1 MMLLIKNGT
10 IVNPAEKQHEV
21 GDILVENGKIQK
33 IAKEIPVPE
42 SDVEVFDAKGLVVAP
57 GLIDM
62 HVHLREPGQEAK
74 EDIHTG
80 TEAAAAGG
88 ITRVATMANTKPV
101 IDNSAVLRDVQKR
114 AEDVGVV
121 KVSVIGSISKNLE
134 GKQLSEMGDMA
145 ADGAVAF
152 SDDGHYV
159 ENANFMR
166 RAMEYADMLHKMV
179 INHAE
184 DMTMCGGGFMNEGK
198 VSYAMGVTGRP
209 AAGENIA
216 VARDL
221 LLSELTGC
229 HIHIAHVSSKK
240 AVDLIREA
248 KKKGVNCST
257 EVTAQ
262 HLYFTDEWLKD
273 YDTAFKMA
281 PPIRS
286 EEDRQALIEGL
297 RDGTIDVIMTDHAP
311 HCNEEKNVPFN
322 CAPNG
327 IAGLETS
334 LASTLTV
341 LYHQQGFTLDRIV
354 ELMSVNPA
362 RLLGVEGG
370 VLREGAPADITVF
383 DPEKEWTVHGED
395 LYTKSL
401 FTPYENITLKGK
413 AVLTVVD
420 GEVVMKEGKVLK

>member
-1 MMLLIKNGT
+1 MKLVIKNGI
-10 IVNPAEKQHEV
+10 IVNPARKQHEK
-21 GDILVENGKIQK
+21 GDIVIENGKILS
-33 IAKEIPVPE
+33 IGGTADTEGA
-42 SDVEVFDAKGLVVAP
+42 EVYDANGLFVAP

-80 TEAAAAGG
+80 TQAAAAGG

-101 IDNSAVLRDVQKR
+101 IDNAAVFRDVLRRVD
-114 AEDVGVV
+114 ECGVV
-121 KVSVIGSISKNLE
+121 KVSVIGALSKNLE

-145 ADGAVAF
+145 AEGAAAF

-159 ENANFMR
+159 ESANFMR

-179 INHAE
+179 IDHAE
-184 DMTMCGGGFMNEGK
+184 DATMCSGGFMNEGK

-209 AAGENIA
+209 AAGEDIA

-221 LLSELTGC
+221 LLSEMTGC
-229 HIHIAHVSSKK
+229 HIHIAHVSSAK
-240 AVDLIREA
+240 AVELIREA
-248 KKKGVNCST
+248 KAKHVNCTT
-257 EVTAQ
+257 EVTSQ
-262 HLYFTDEWLKD
+262 HLYFTDEWLKN
-273 YDTAFKMA
+273 YESSFKMA
-281 PPIRS
+281 PPIRT
-286 EEDRQALIEGL
+286 EDDRKALIEGL
-297 RDGTIDVIMTDHAP
+297 KDGTIDAIITDHAP
-311 HCNEEKNVPFN
+311 HCNEEKDVPFN

-334 LASTLTV
+334 LASALTV
-341 LYHQQGFTLDRIV
+341 FGHNNGFTIDRLI

-370 VLREGAPADITVF
+370 VLEEGAAADIVVI
-383 DPEKEWTVHGED
+383 DPDKEWTVHGNE

-401 FTPYENITLKGK
+401 FTPYEGLTLKGR

-420 GEVVMKEGKVLK
+420 GEIVMKEGKVLK

>member
-1 MMLLIKNGT
+1 MKLVIKNGI
-10 IVNPAEKQHEV
+10 IVNPARKQHEK
-21 GDILVENGKIQK
+21 GDIVIENGKILS
-33 IAKEIPVPE
+33 IGGTADTEGA
-42 SDVEVFDAKGLVVAP
+42 EVYDANGLFVAP

-80 TEAAAAGG
+80 TQAAVAGG

-101 IDNSAVLRDVQKR
+101 IDNAAVFRDVLRRVD
-114 AEDVGVV
+114 ECGVV
-121 KVSVIGSISKNLE
+121 KVSVIGALSKNLE

-145 ADGAVAF
+145 AEGAAAF

-159 ENANFMR
+159 ESANFMR

-179 INHAE
+179 IDHAE
-184 DMTMCGGGFMNEGK
+184 DATMCSGGFMNEGK

-209 AAGENIA
+209 AAGEDIA

-221 LLSELTGC
+221 LLSEMTGC
-229 HIHIAHVSSKK
+229 HIHIAHVSSAK
-240 AVDLIREA
+240 AVELIREA
-248 KKKGVNCST
+248 KAKHVNCTT
-257 EVTAQ
+257 EVTSQ
-262 HLYFTDEWLKD
+262 HLYFTDEWLKN
-273 YDTAFKMA
+273 YESSFKMA
-281 PPIRS
+281 PPIRT
-286 EEDRQALIEGL
+286 EDDRKALIEGL
-297 RDGTIDVIMTDHAP
+297 KDGTIDAIITDHAP
-311 HCNEEKNVPFN
+311 HCNEEKDVPFN

-334 LASTLTV
+334 LASALTV
-341 LYHQQGFTLDRIV
+341 LCHNKGFTIDRLI

-370 VLREGAPADITVF
+370 VLEEGAAADIVVI
-383 DPEKEWTVHGED
+383 DPDKEWTVHGNE

-401 FTPYENITLKGK
+401 FTPYEGLTLKGR

-420 GEVVMKEGKVLK
+420 GEIVMKEGKVLK

>member
-1 MMLLIKNGT
+1 MKLVIKNGI
-10 IVNPAEKQHEV
+10 IVNPARKQHEK
-21 GDILVENGKIQK
+21 GDIVIENGKILS
-33 IAKEIPVPE
+33 IGGTADTEGA
-42 SDVEVFDAKGLVVAP
+42 EVYDANGLFVAP

-80 TEAAAAGG
+80 TQAAAAGG

-101 IDNSAVLRDVQKR
+101 IDNAAVFRDVLRRVD
-114 AEDVGVV
+114 ECGVV
-121 KVSVIGSISKNLE
+121 KVSVIGALSKNLE

-145 ADGAVAF
+145 AEGAAAF

-159 ENANFMR
+159 ESANFMR

-179 INHAE
+179 IDHAE
-184 DMTMCGGGFMNEGK
+184 DATMCSGGFMNEGK

-209 AAGENIA
+209 AAGEDIA

-221 LLSELTGC
+221 LLSEMTGC
-229 HIHIAHVSSKK
+229 HIHIAHVSSAK
-240 AVDLIREA
+240 AVELIREA
-248 KKKGVNCST
+248 KAKHVNCTT
-257 EVTAQ
+257 EVTSQ
-262 HLYFTDEWLKD
+262 HLYFTDEWLKN
-273 YDTAFKMA
+273 YESSFKMA
-281 PPIRS
+281 PPIRT
-286 EEDRQALIEGL
+286 EDDRKALIEGL
-297 RDGTIDVIMTDHAP
+297 KDGTIDAIITDHAP
-311 HCNEEKNVPFN
+311 HCNEEKDVPFN

-334 LASTLTV
+334 LASAMTV
-341 LYHQQGFTLDRIV
+341 LCHNKGFTIDRLI

-370 VLREGAPADITVF
+370 VLEEGAAADIVVI
-383 DPEKEWTVHGED
+383 DPDKEWTVHGNE

-401 FTPYENITLKGK
+401 FTPYEGLTLKGR

-420 GEVVMKEGKVLK
+420 GEIVMKEGKVLK

>member
-1 MMLLIKNGT
+1 MKLVIKNGI
-10 IVNPAEKQHEV
+10 IVNPARKQHEK
-21 GDILVENGKIQK
+21 GDIVIENGKILS
-33 IAKEIPVPE
+33 IGGTADTEGA
-42 SDVEVFDAKGLVVAP
+42 EVYDANGLFVAP

-80 TEAAAAGG
+80 TQAAAAGG

-101 IDNSAVLRDVQKR
+101 IDNAAVFRDVLRRVD
-114 AEDVGVV
+114 ECGVV
-121 KVSVIGSISKNLE
+121 KVSVIGALSKNLE

-145 ADGAVAF
+145 AEGAAAF

-159 ENANFMR
+159 ESANFMR

-179 INHAE
+179 IDHAE
-184 DMTMCGGGFMNEGK
+184 DATMCSGGFMNEGK

-209 AAGENIA
+209 AAGEDIA

-221 LLSELTGC
+221 LLSKMTGC
-229 HIHIAHVSSKK
+229 HIHIAHVSSAK
-240 AVDLIREA
+240 AVELIREA
-248 KKKGVNCST
+248 KAKHVNCTT
-257 EVTAQ
+257 EVTSQ
-262 HLYFTDEWLKD
+262 HLYFTDEWLKN
-273 YDTAFKMA
+273 YESSFKMA
-281 PPIRS
+281 PPIRT
-286 EEDRQALIEGL
+286 EDDRKALIEGL
-297 RDGTIDVIMTDHAP
+297 KDGTIDAIITDHAP
-311 HCNEEKNVPFN
+311 HCNEEKDVPFN

-334 LASTLTV
+334 LASALTV
-341 LYHQQGFTLDRIV
+341 LCHNKGFTIDRLI

-370 VLREGAPADITVF
+370 VLEEGAAADIVVI
-383 DPEKEWTVHGED
+383 DPDKEWTVHGNE

-401 FTPYENITLKGK
+401 FTPYEGLTLKGR

-420 GEVVMKEGKVLK
+420 GEIVMKEGKVLK

>member
-1 MMLLIKNGT
+1 MKLVIKNGI
-10 IVNPAEKQHEV
+10 IVNPARKQHEK
-21 GDILVENGKIQK
+21 GDIVIENGKILS
-33 IAKEIPVPE
+33 IGGTADTEGA
-42 SDVEVFDAKGLVVAP
+42 EVYDANGLFVAP

-80 TEAAAAGG
+80 TQAAAAGG
-88 ITRVATMANTKPV
+88 ITHVATMANTKPV
-101 IDNSAVLRDVQKR
+101 IDNAAVFRDVLRRVD
-114 AEDVGVV
+114 ECGVV
-121 KVSVIGSISKNLE
+121 KVSVIGALSKNLE

-145 ADGAVAF
+145 AEGAAAF

-159 ENANFMR
+159 ESANFMR

-179 INHAE
+179 IDHAE
-184 DMTMCGGGFMNEGK
+184 DATMCSGGFMNEGK

-209 AAGENIA
+209 AAGEDIA

-221 LLSELTGC
+221 LLSEMTGC
-229 HIHIAHVSSKK
+229 HIHIAHVSSAK
-240 AVDLIREA
+240 AVELIREA
-248 KKKGVNCST
+248 KAKHVNCTT
-257 EVTAQ
+257 EVTSQ
-262 HLYFTDEWLKD
+262 HLYFTDEWLKN
-273 YDTAFKMA
+273 YESSFKMA
-281 PPIRS
+281 PPIRT
-286 EEDRQALIEGL
+286 EDDRKALIEGL
-297 RDGTIDVIMTDHAP
+297 KDGTIDAIITDHAP
-311 HCNEEKNVPFN
+311 HCNEEKDVPFN

-334 LASTLTV
+334 LASALTV
-341 LYHQQGFTLDRIV
+341 LCHNKGFTIDRLI

-370 VLREGAPADITVF
+370 VLEEGAAADIVVI
-383 DPEKEWTVHGED
+383 DPDKEWTVHGNE

-401 FTPYENITLKGK
+401 FTPYEGLTLKGR

-420 GEVVMKEGKVLK
+420 GEIVMKEGKVLK

>member
-1 MMLLIKNGT
+1 MKLVIKNGI
-10 IVNPAEKQHEV
+10 IVNPARKQHEK
-21 GDILVENGKIQK
+21 GDIVIENGKILS
-33 IAKEIPVPE
+33 IGGTADTEGT
-42 SDVEVFDAKGLVVAP
+42 EVYDANGLFVAP

-80 TEAAAAGG
+80 TQAAGAGG

-101 IDNSAVLRDVQKR
+101 IDNAAVFRDVLRRVD
-114 AEDVGVV
+114 ECGVV
-121 KVSVIGSISKNLE
+121 KVSVIGALSKNLE

-145 ADGAVAF
+145 AEGAAAF

-159 ENANFMR
+159 ESANFMR

-179 INHAE
+179 IDHAE
-184 DMTMCGGGFMNEGK
+184 DATMCSGGFMNEGK

-209 AAGENIA
+209 AAGEDIA

-221 LLSELTGC
+221 LLSEMTGC
-229 HIHIAHVSSKK
+229 HIHIAHVSSAK
-240 AVDLIREA
+240 AVELIREA
-248 KKKGVNCST
+248 KAKHVNCTT
-257 EVTAQ
+257 EVTSQ
-262 HLYFTDEWLKD
+262 HLYFTDEWLKN
-273 YDTAFKMA
+273 YESSFKMA
-281 PPIRS
+281 PPIRT
-286 EEDRQALIEGL
+286 EDDRKALIEGL
-297 RDGTIDVIMTDHAP
+297 KDGTIDAIITDHAP
-311 HCNEEKNVPFN
+311 HCNEEKDVPFN

-334 LASTLTV
+334 LASALTV
-341 LYHQQGFTLDRIV
+341 LCHNKGFTIDRLI

-370 VLREGAPADITVF
+370 VLEEGAAADIVVI
-383 DPEKEWTVHGED
+383 DPDKEWTVHGNE

-401 FTPYENITLKGK
+401 FTPYEGLTLKGR

-420 GEVVMKEGKVLK
+420 GEIVMKEGKVLK

>member
-1 MMLLIKNGT
+1 MKLVIKNGI
-10 IVNPAEKQHEV
+10 IVNPARKQHEK
-21 GDILVENGKIQK
+21 GDIVIENGKILS
-33 IAKEIPVPE
+33 IGGTADTEGA
-42 SDVEVFDAKGLVVAP
+42 EVYDANGLFVAP

-80 TEAAAAGG
+80 TQAAAAGG

-101 IDNSAVLRDVQKR
+101 IDNASVFRDVLRRVD
-114 AEDVGVV
+114 ECGVV
-121 KVSVIGSISKNLE
+121 KVSVIGALSKNLE

-145 ADGAVAF
+145 AEGAAAF

-159 ENANFMR
+159 ESANFMR

-179 INHAE
+179 IDHAE
-184 DMTMCGGGFMNEGK
+184 DATMCSGGFMNEGK

-209 AAGENIA
+209 AAGEDIA

-221 LLSELTGC
+221 LLSEMTGC
-229 HIHIAHVSSKK
+229 HIHIAHVSSAK
-240 AVDLIREA
+240 AVELIREA
-248 KKKGVNCST
+248 KAKHVNCTT
-257 EVTAQ
+257 EVTSQ
-262 HLYFTDEWLKD
+262 HLYFTDEWLKN
-273 YDTAFKMA
+273 YESSFKMA
-281 PPIRS
+281 PPIRT
-286 EEDRQALIEGL
+286 EDDRKALIEGL
-297 RDGTIDVIMTDHAP
+297 KDGTIDAIITDHAP
-311 HCNEEKNVPFN
+311 HCNEEKDVPFN

-334 LASTLTV
+334 LASALTV
-341 LYHQQGFTLDRIV
+341 LCHNKGFTIDRLI

-370 VLREGAPADITVF
+370 VLEEGAAADIVVI
-383 DPEKEWTVHGED
+383 DPDKEWTVHGNE

-401 FTPYENITLKGK
+401 FTPYEGLTLKGR

-420 GEVVMKEGKVLK
+420 GEIVMKEGKVLK

>member
-1 MMLLIKNGT
+1 MKLVIKNGI
-10 IVNPAEKQHEV
+10 IVNPARKQHEK
-21 GDILVENGKIQK
+21 GDIVIENGKILS
-33 IAKEIPVPE
+33 IGGTADTEGA
-42 SDVEVFDAKGLVVAP
+42 EVYDANGLFVAP

-80 TEAAAAGG
+80 TQAAAAGG

-101 IDNSAVLRDVQKR
+101 IDNAAVFRDVLRRVD
-114 AEDVGVV
+114 ECGVV
-121 KVSVIGSISKNLE
+121 KVSVIGALSKNLE

-145 ADGAVAF
+145 AEGAAAF

-159 ENANFMR
+159 ESANFMR

-179 INHAE
+179 IDHAE
-184 DMTMCGGGFMNEGK
+184 DATMCSGGFMNEGK

-209 AAGENIA
+209 AAGEDIA

-221 LLSELTGC
+221 LLSEMTGC
-229 HIHIAHVSSKK
+229 HIHIAHVSSAK
-240 AVDLIREA
+240 AVELIREA
-248 KKKGVNCST
+248 KAKHVNCTT
-257 EVTAQ
+257 EITSQ
-262 HLYFTDEWLKD
+262 HLYFTDEWLKN
-273 YDTAFKMA
+273 YESSFKMA
-281 PPIRS
+281 PPIRT
-286 EEDRQALIEGL
+286 EDDRKALIEGL
-297 RDGTIDVIMTDHAP
+297 KDGTIDAIITDHAP
-311 HCNEEKNVPFN
+311 HCNEEKDVPFN

-334 LASTLTV
+334 LASALTV
-341 LYHQQGFTLDRIV
+341 LCHNKGFTIDRLI

-370 VLREGAPADITVF
+370 VLEEGAAADIVVI
-383 DPEKEWTVHGED
+383 DPDKEWTVHGNE

-401 FTPYENITLKGK
+401 FTPYEGLTLKGR

-420 GEVVMKEGKVLK
+420 GEIVMKEGKVLK

>member
-1 MMLLIKNGT
+1 MKLVIKNGI
-10 IVNPAEKQHEV
+10 IVNPARKQHEK
-21 GDILVENGKIQK
+21 GDIVIENGKILS
-33 IAKEIPVPE
+33 IGGTADTEGA
-42 SDVEVFDAKGLVVAP
+42 EVYDANGLFVAP

-80 TEAAAAGG
+80 TQAAAAGG

-101 IDNSAVLRDVQKR
+101 IDNAAVFRDVLRRVD
-114 AEDVGVV
+114 ECGVV
-121 KVSVIGSISKNLE
+121 KVSVIGALSKNLE

-145 ADGAVAF
+145 AEGAAAF

-159 ENANFMR
+159 ESANFMR

-179 INHAE
+179 IDHAE
-184 DMTMCGGGFMNEGK
+184 DATMCSGGFMNEGK

-209 AAGENIA
+209 AAGEDIA

-221 LLSELTGC
+221 LLSEMTGC
-229 HIHIAHVSSKK
+229 HIHIAHVSSAK
-240 AVDLIREA
+240 AVELIREA
-248 KKKGVNCST
+248 KAKHVNCTT
-257 EVTAQ
+257 EVTSQ
-262 HLYFTDEWLKD
+262 HLYFTDEWLKN
-273 YDTAFKMA
+273 YESSFKMA
-281 PPIRS
+281 PPIRT
-286 EEDRQALIEGL
+286 EDDRKALIEGL
-297 RDGTIDVIMTDHAP
+297 KDGTIDAIITDHAP
-311 HCNEEKNVPFN
+311 HCNEEKDVPFN

-334 LASTLTV
+334 LASALTV
-341 LYHQQGFTLDRIV
+341 LCHNKGFTIDRLI

-370 VLREGAPADITVF
+370 VLEEGAAADIVVI
-383 DPEKEWTVHGED
+383 DPDKEWTVHGNE

-401 FTPYENITLKGK
+401 FTPYEGLTLKGR

-420 GEVVMKEGKVLK
+420 GEIIMKEGKVLK

>member
-1 MMLLIKNGT
+1 MLLIKNGT
-10 IVNPAEKQHEV
+10 IVNPAKGQHEV
-21 GDILVENGKIQK
+21 ADILVDQGKVVK
-33 IAKEIPVPE
+33 IGHDLDTKGQ
-42 SDVEVFDAKGLVVAP
+42 DVETVDAKGLFVTP

-74 EDIHTG
+74 EDIYTG
-80 TEAAAAGG
+80 TKAAAAGG

-101 IDNSAVLRDVQKR
+101 IDNVAVLRDVQHR
-114 AEDVGVV
+114 VEETGVV
-121 KVSVIGSISKNLE
+121 KVSVIGSLSKNLE

-145 ADGAVAF
+145 AEGAVAF

-159 ENANFMR
+159 ESANFMR
-166 RAMEYADMLHKMV
+166 RAMEYADQLGKMV
-179 INHAE
+179 IDHAE
-184 DMTMCGGGFMNEGK
+184 DMTMCGHGFMNEGK

-229 HIHIAHVSSKK
+229 HIHIAHVSSGK
-240 AVDLIREA
+240 AVDLIRQA
-248 KKKGVNCST
+248 KEKGVNCST

-262 HLYFTDEWLKD
+262 HLYFTDEWLKN
-273 YDTAFKMA
+273 YESAFKMA
-281 PPIRS
+281 PPIRT
-286 EEDRQALIEGL
+286 EDDREALIAGL
-297 RDGTIDVIMTDHAP
+297 KDGTIDAIMTDHAP
-311 HCNEEKNVPFN
+311 HCNEEKDVPFN

-341 LYHQQGFTLDRIV
+341 LYHQNGFTIDRIV

-362 RLLGVEGG
+362 KLLGIEGG
-370 VLREGAPADITVF
+370 VLEEGKPADITLI
-383 DPEKEWTVHGED
+383 DPDTEWTVHGQD

-401 FTPYENITLKGK
+401 FTPYEGLTLKGK
-413 AVLTVVD
+413 AVMTIVD
-420 GEVVMKEGKVLK
+420 GEIVMKEGKVLA

>member
-1 MMLLIKNGT
+1 MKLVIKNGI
-10 IVNPAEKQHEV
+10 IVNPARKQHEK
-21 GDILVENGKIQK
+21 GDIVIENGKILS
-33 IAKEIPVPE
+33 IGGTADTEGA
-42 SDVEVFDAKGLVVAP
+42 EVYVYDANGLFVAP

-80 TEAAAAGG
+80 TQAAAAGG

-101 IDNSAVLRDVQKR
+101 IDNAAVFRDVLRRVD
-114 AEDVGVV
+114 ECGVV
-121 KVSVIGSISKNLE
+121 KVSVIGALSKNLE

-145 ADGAVAF
+145 AEGAAAF

-159 ENANFMR
+159 ESANFMR

-179 INHAE
+179 IDHAE
-184 DMTMCGGGFMNEGK
+184 DATMCSGGFMNEGK

-209 AAGENIA
+209 AAGEDIA

-221 LLSELTGC
+221 LLSEMTGC
-229 HIHIAHVSSKK
+229 HIHIAHVSSAK
-240 AVDLIREA
+240 AVELIREA
-248 KKKGVNCST
+248 KAKHVNCTT
-257 EVTAQ
+257 EVTSQ
-262 HLYFTDEWLKD
+262 HLYFTDEWLKN
-273 YDTAFKMA
+273 YESSFKMA
-281 PPIRS
+281 PPIRT
-286 EEDRQALIEGL
+286 EDDRKALIEGL
-297 RDGTIDVIMTDHAP
+297 KDGTIDAIITDHAP
-311 HCNEEKNVPFN
+311 HCNEEKDVPFN

-334 LASTLTV
+334 LASALTV
-341 LYHQQGFTLDRIV
+341 LCHNKGFTIDRLI

-370 VLREGAPADITVF
+370 VLEEGAAADIVVI
-383 DPEKEWTVHGED
+383 DPDKEWTVHGNE

-401 FTPYENITLKGK
+401 FTPYEGLTLKGR

-420 GEVVMKEGKVLK
+420 GEIVMKEGKVLK

>member
-1 MMLLIKNGT
+1 MKLVIKNGI
-10 IVNPAEKQHEV
+10 IVNPARKQHEK
-21 GDILVENGKIQK
+21 GDIVIENGKILS
-33 IAKEIPVPE
+33 IGGTADTEGA
-42 SDVEVFDAKGLVVAP
+42 EVYDANGLFVAP

-80 TEAAAAGG
+80 TQAAAAGG

-101 IDNSAVLRDVQKR
+101 IDNAAVFRDVLRRVD
-114 AEDVGVV
+114 ECGVV
-121 KVSVIGSISKNLE
+121 KVSVIGALSKNLE

-145 ADGAVAF
+145 AEGAAAF

-159 ENANFMR
+159 ESANFMR

-179 INHAE
+179 IDHAE
-184 DMTMCGGGFMNEGK
+184 DATMCSGGFMNEGK

-209 AAGENIA
+209 AAGEDIA

-221 LLSELTGC
+221 LLSEMTGC
-229 HIHIAHVSSKK
+229 HIHIAHVSSAK
-240 AVDLIREA
+240 AVELIREA
-248 KKKGVNCST
+248 KAKHVNCTT
-257 EVTAQ
+257 EVTSQ
-262 HLYFTDEWLKD
+262 HLYFTDEWLKN
-273 YDTAFKMA
+273 YESSFKMA
-281 PPIRS
+281 PPIRT
-286 EEDRQALIEGL
+286 EDDRKALIEGL
-297 RDGTIDVIMTDHAP
+297 KDGTIDAIITDHAP
-311 HCNEEKNVPFN
+311 HCNEEKDVPFN

-334 LASTLTV
+334 LASALTV
-341 LYHQQGFTLDRIV
+341 LCHNKGFTIDKLI

-370 VLREGAPADITVF
+370 VLEEGAAADIVVI
-383 DPEKEWTVHGED
+383 DPDKEWTVHGNE

-401 FTPYENITLKGK
+401 FTPYEGLTLKGR

-420 GEVVMKEGKVLK
+420 GEIVMKEGKVLK

>member
-1 MMLLIKNGT
+1 MKLVIKNGI
-10 IVNPAEKQHEV
+10 IVNPARKQHEK
-21 GDILVENGKIQK
+21 GDIVIENGKILS
-33 IAKEIPVPE
+33 IGGTADTEGA
-42 SDVEVFDAKGLVVAP
+42 EVYDSNGLFVAP

-80 TEAAAAGG
+80 TQAAAAGG

-101 IDNSAVLRDVQKR
+101 IDNAAVFRDVLRRVD
-114 AEDVGVV
+114 ECGVV
-121 KVSVIGSISKNLE
+121 KVSVIGALSKNLE

-145 ADGAVAF
+145 AEGAAAF

-159 ENANFMR
+159 ESANFMR

-179 INHAE
+179 IDHAE
-184 DMTMCGGGFMNEGK
+184 DATMCSGGFMNEGK

-209 AAGENIA
+209 AAGEDIA

-221 LLSELTGC
+221 LLSEMTGC
-229 HIHIAHVSSKK
+229 HIHIAHVSSAK
-240 AVDLIREA
+240 AVELIREA
-248 KKKGVNCST
+248 KAKHVNCTT
-257 EVTAQ
+257 EVTSQ
-262 HLYFTDEWLKD
+262 HLYFTDEWLKN
-273 YDTAFKMA
+273 YESSFKMA
-281 PPIRS
+281 PPIRT
-286 EEDRQALIEGL
+286 EDDRKALIEGL
-297 RDGTIDVIMTDHAP
+297 KDGTIDAIITDHAP
-311 HCNEEKNVPFN
+311 HCNEEKDVPFN

-334 LASTLTV
+334 LASALTV
-341 LYHQQGFTLDRIV
+341 LCHNKGFTIDRLI

-370 VLREGAPADITVF
+370 VLEEGAAADIVVI
-383 DPEKEWTVHGED
+383 DPDKEWTVHGNE

-401 FTPYENITLKGK
+401 FTPYEGLTLKGR

-420 GEVVMKEGKVLK
+420 GEIVMKEGKVLK

>member
-1 MMLLIKNGT
+1 MKLVIKNGI
-10 IVNPAEKQHEV
+10 IVNPARKQHEK
-21 GDILVENGKIQK
+21 GDIVIENGKILS
-33 IAKEIPVPE
+33 IGGTADTEGA
-42 SDVEVFDAKGLVVAP
+42 EVYDANGLFVAP

-80 TEAAAAGG
+80 TQAAGAGG

-101 IDNSAVLRDVQKR
+101 IDNAAVFRDVLRRVD
-114 AEDVGVV
+114 ECGVV
-121 KVSVIGSISKNLE
+121 KVSVIGALSKNLE

-145 ADGAVAF
+145 AEGAAAF

-159 ENANFMR
+159 ESANFMR

-179 INHAE
+179 IDHAE
-184 DMTMCGGGFMNEGK
+184 DATMCSGGFMNEGK

-209 AAGENIA
+209 AAGEDIA

-221 LLSELTGC
+221 LLSEMTGC
-229 HIHIAHVSSKK
+229 HIHIAHVSSAK
-240 AVDLIREA
+240 AVELIREA
-248 KKKGVNCST
+248 KAKHVNCTT
-257 EVTAQ
+257 EVTSQ
-262 HLYFTDEWLKD
+262 HLYFTDEWLKN
-273 YDTAFKMA
+273 YESSFKMA
-281 PPIRS
+281 PPIRT
-286 EEDRQALIEGL
+286 EDDRKALIEGL
-297 RDGTIDVIMTDHAP
+297 KDGTIDAIITDHAP
-311 HCNEEKNVPFN
+311 HCNEEKDVPFN

-334 LASTLTV
+334 LASALTV
-341 LYHQQGFTLDRIV
+341 LCHNKGFTIDRII

-370 VLREGAPADITVF
+370 VLEEGAAADIVVI
-383 DPEKEWTVHGED
+383 DPDKEWTVHGNE

-401 FTPYENITLKGK
+401 FTPYEGLTLKGR

-420 GEVVMKEGKVLK
+420 GEIVMKEGKVLK

>member
-1 MMLLIKNGT
+1 LKLVIKNGI
-10 IVNPAEKQHEV
+10 IVNPARKQHEK
-21 GDILVENGKIQK
+21 GDIVIENGKILS
-33 IAKEIPVPE
+33 IGGTADTEGA
-42 SDVEVFDAKGLVVAP
+42 EVYDANGLFVAP

-80 TEAAAAGG
+80 TQAAAAGG

-101 IDNSAVLRDVQKR
+101 IDNAAVFRDVLRRVD
-114 AEDVGVV
+114 ECGVV
-121 KVSVIGSISKNLE
+121 KVSVIGALSKNLE

-145 ADGAVAF
+145 AEGAAAF

-159 ENANFMR
+159 ESANFMR

-179 INHAE
+179 IDHAE
-184 DMTMCGGGFMNEGK
+184 DATMCSGGFMNEGK

-209 AAGENIA
+209 AAGEDIA

-221 LLSELTGC
+221 LLSEMTGC
-229 HIHIAHVSSKK
+229 HIHIAHVSSAK
-240 AVDLIREA
+240 AVELIREA
-248 KKKGVNCST
+248 KAKHVNCTT
-257 EVTAQ
+257 EVTSQ
-262 HLYFTDEWLKD
+262 HLYFTDEWLKN
-273 YDTAFKMA
+273 YESSFKMA
-281 PPIRS
+281 PPIRT
-286 EEDRQALIEGL
+286 EDDRKALIEGVK
-297 RDGTIDVIMTDHAP
+297 DGTIDAIITDHAP
-311 HCNEEKNVPFN
+311 HCNEEKDVPFN

-334 LASTLTV
+334 LASALTV
-341 LYHQQGFTLDRIV
+341 LCHNKGFTIDRLI

-370 VLREGAPADITVF
+370 VLEEGAAADIVVI
-383 DPEKEWTVHGED
+383 DPDKEWTVHGNE

-401 FTPYENITLKGK
+401 FTPYEGLTLKGR

-420 GEVVMKEGKVLK
+420 GEIVMKEGKVLK

>member
-1 MMLLIKNGT
+1 MKLVIKNGI
-10 IVNPAEKQHEV
+10 IVNPARKQHEK
-21 GDILVENGKIQK
+21 GDIVIENGKILS
-33 IAKEIPVPE
+33 IGGTADTEGA
-42 SDVEVFDAKGLVVAP
+42 EVYDANGLFVAP

-74 EDIHTG
+74 DDIHTG
-80 TEAAAAGG
+80 TQAAAAGG

-101 IDNSAVLRDVQKR
+101 IDNAAVFRDVLRRVD
-114 AEDVGVV
+114 ECGVV
-121 KVSVIGSISKNLE
+121 KVSVIGALSKNLE

-145 ADGAVAF
+145 AEGAAAF

-159 ENANFMR
+159 ESANFMR

-179 INHAE
+179 IDHAE
-184 DMTMCGGGFMNEGK
+184 DATMCSGGFMNEGK

-209 AAGENIA
+209 AAGEDIA

-221 LLSELTGC
+221 LLSEMTGC
-229 HIHIAHVSSKK
+229 HIHIAHVSSAK
-240 AVDLIREA
+240 AVELIREA
-248 KKKGVNCST
+248 KAKHVNCTT
-257 EVTAQ
+257 EVTSQ
-262 HLYFTDEWLKD
+262 HLYFTDEWLKN
-273 YDTAFKMA
+273 YESSFKMA
-281 PPIRS
+281 PPIRT
-286 EEDRQALIEGL
+286 EDDRKALIEGL
-297 RDGTIDVIMTDHAP
+297 KDGTIDAIITDHAP
-311 HCNEEKNVPFN
+311 HCNEEKDVPFN

-334 LASTLTV
+334 LASALTV
-341 LYHQQGFTLDRIV
+341 LCHNKGFTIDRLI

-370 VLREGAPADITVF
+370 VLEEGAAADIVVI
-383 DPEKEWTVHGED
+383 DPDKEWTVHGNE

-401 FTPYENITLKGK
+401 FTPYEGLTLKGR

-420 GEVVMKEGKVLK
+420 GEIVMKEGKVLK

>member
-1 MMLLIKNGT
+1 MKLVIKNGI
-10 IVNPAEKQHEV
+10 IVNPARKQHEK
-21 GDILVENGKIQK
+21 GDIVIENGKILS
-33 IAKEIPVPE
+33 IGGTADTEGA
-42 SDVEVFDAKGLVVAP
+42 EVYDANGLFVAP

-80 TEAAAAGG
+80 TQAAAAGG

-101 IDNSAVLRDVQKR
+101 IDNAAVFRDVLRRVD
-114 AEDVGVV
+114 ECGVV
-121 KVSVIGSISKNLE
+121 KVSVIGALSKNLE

-145 ADGAVAF
+145 AEGAAAF

-159 ENANFMR
+159 ESANFMR
-166 RAMEYADMLHKMV
+166 RAMEYADMLHKIV
-179 INHAE
+179 IDHAE
-184 DMTMCGGGFMNEGK
+184 DATMCSGGFMNEGK

-209 AAGENIA
+209 AAGEDIA

-221 LLSELTGC
+221 LLSEMTGC
-229 HIHIAHVSSKK
+229 HIHIAHVSSAK
-240 AVDLIREA
+240 AVELIREA
-248 KKKGVNCST
+248 KAKHVNCTT
-257 EVTAQ
+257 EVTSQ
-262 HLYFTDEWLKD
+262 HLYFTDEWLKN
-273 YDTAFKMA
+273 YESSFKMA
-281 PPIRS
+281 PPIRT
-286 EEDRQALIEGL
+286 EDDRKALIEGL
-297 RDGTIDVIMTDHAP
+297 KDGTIDAIITDHAP
-311 HCNEEKNVPFN
+311 HCNEEKDVPFN

-334 LASTLTV
+334 LASALTV
-341 LYHQQGFTLDRIV
+341 LCHNKGFTIDRLI

-370 VLREGAPADITVF
+370 VLEEGAAADIVVI
-383 DPEKEWTVHGED
+383 DPDKEWTVHGNE

-401 FTPYENITLKGK
+401 FTPYEGLTLKGR

-420 GEVVMKEGKVLK
+420 GEIVMKEGKVLK

>member
-1 MMLLIKNGT
+1 MKLVIKNGI
-10 IVNPAEKQHEV
+10 IVNPARKQHEK
-21 GDILVENGKIQK
+21 GDIVIENGKILS
-33 IAKEIPVPE
+33 IGGTADTEGA
-42 SDVEVFDAKGLVVAP
+42 EVYDANGLFVAP

-80 TEAAAAGG
+80 TQAAAAGG

-101 IDNSAVLRDVQKR
+101 IDNAAVFRDVLRRVD
-114 AEDVGVV
+114 ECGVV
-121 KVSVIGSISKNLE
+121 KVSVIGALSKNLE

-145 ADGAVAF
+145 AEGAAAF

-159 ENANFMR
+159 ESANFMR

-179 INHAE
+179 IDHAE
-184 DMTMCGGGFMNEGK
+184 DATMCSGGFMNEGK
-198 VSYAMGVTGRP
+198 GSYAMGVTGRP
-209 AAGENIA
+209 AAGEDIA

-221 LLSELTGC
+221 LLSEMTGC
-229 HIHIAHVSSKK
+229 HIHIAHVSSAK
-240 AVDLIREA
+240 AVELIREA
-248 KKKGVNCST
+248 KAKHVNCTT
-257 EVTAQ
+257 EVTSQ
-262 HLYFTDEWLKD
+262 HLYFTDEWLKN
-273 YDTAFKMA
+273 YESSFKMA
-281 PPIRS
+281 PPIRT
-286 EEDRQALIEGL
+286 EDDRKALIEGL
-297 RDGTIDVIMTDHAP
+297 KDGTIDAIITDHAP
-311 HCNEEKNVPFN
+311 HCNEEKDVPFN

-334 LASTLTV
+334 LASALTV
-341 LYHQQGFTLDRIV
+341 LCHNKGFTIDRLI

-370 VLREGAPADITVF
+370 VLEEGAAADIVVI
-383 DPEKEWTVHGED
+383 DPDKEWTVHGNE

-401 FTPYENITLKGK
+401 FTPYEGLTLKGR

-420 GEVVMKEGKVLK
+420 GEIVMKEGKVLK

>member
-1 MMLLIKNGT
+1 MKLVIKNGI
-10 IVNPAEKQHEV
+10 IVNPARKQHEK
-21 GDILVENGKIQK
+21 GDIVIENGKILS
-33 IAKEIPVPE
+33 IGGTADTEGA
-42 SDVEVFDAKGLVVAP
+42 EVYDANGLFVAP

-80 TEAAAAGG
+80 TQAAAAGG

-101 IDNSAVLRDVQKR
+101 IDNAAVFRDVLRRVD
-114 AEDVGVV
+114 ECGVV
-121 KVSVIGSISKNLE
+121 KVSVIGALSKNLE
-134 GKQLSEMGDMA
+134 GKQLSEMEDMA
-145 ADGAVAF
+145 AEGAAAF

-159 ENANFMR
+159 ESANFMR

-179 INHAE
+179 IDHAE
-184 DMTMCGGGFMNEGK
+184 DATMCSGGFMNEGK

-209 AAGENIA
+209 AAGEDIA

-221 LLSELTGC
+221 LLSEMTGC
-229 HIHIAHVSSKK
+229 HIHIAHVSSAK
-240 AVDLIREA
+240 AVELIREA
-248 KKKGVNCST
+248 KAKHVNCTT
-257 EVTAQ
+257 EVTSQ
-262 HLYFTDEWLKD
+262 HLYFTDEWLKN
-273 YDTAFKMA
+273 YESSFKMA
-281 PPIRS
+281 PPIRT
-286 EEDRQALIEGL
+286 EDDRKALIEGL
-297 RDGTIDVIMTDHAP
+297 KDGTIDAIITDHAP
-311 HCNEEKNVPFN
+311 HCNEEKDVPFN

-334 LASTLTV
+334 LASALTV
-341 LYHQQGFTLDRIV
+341 LCHNKGFTIDRLI

-370 VLREGAPADITVF
+370 VLEEGAAADIVVI
-383 DPEKEWTVHGED
+383 DPDKEWTVHGNE

-401 FTPYENITLKGK
+401 FTPYEGLTLKGR

-420 GEVVMKEGKVLK
+420 GEIVMKEGKVLK

>member
-1 MMLLIKNGT
+1 MKLVIKNGI
-10 IVNPAEKQHEV
+10 IVNPARKQHEK
-21 GDILVENGKIQK
+21 GDIVIENGKILS
-33 IAKEIPVPE
+33 IGGTADTEGA
-42 SDVEVFDAKGLVVAP
+42 EVYDANGLFVAP

-80 TEAAAAGG
+80 TQAAAAGG

-101 IDNSAVLRDVQKR
+101 IDNAAVFRDVLRRVD
-114 AEDVGVV
+114 ECGVV
-121 KVSVIGSISKNLE
+121 KVSVIGALSKNLE

-145 ADGAVAF
+145 AEGAAAF

-159 ENANFMR
+159 ESANFMR

-179 INHAE
+179 IAHAE
-184 DMTMCGGGFMNEGK
+184 DATMCSGGFMNEGK

-209 AAGENIA
+209 AAGEDIA

-221 LLSELTGC
+221 LLSEMTGC
-229 HIHIAHVSSKK
+229 HIHIAHVSSAK
-240 AVDLIREA
+240 AVELIREA
-248 KKKGVNCST
+248 KAKHVNCTT
-257 EVTAQ
+257 EVTSQ
-262 HLYFTDEWLKD
+262 HLYFTDEWLKN
-273 YDTAFKMA
+273 YESSFKMA
-281 PPIRS
+281 PPIRT
-286 EEDRQALIEGL
+286 EDDRKALIEGL
-297 RDGTIDVIMTDHAP
+297 KDGTIDAIITDHAP
-311 HCNEEKNVPFN
+311 HCNEEKDVPFN

-334 LASTLTV
+334 LASALTV
-341 LYHQQGFTLDRIV
+341 LCHNKGFTIDRLI

-370 VLREGAPADITVF
+370 VLEEGAAADIVVI
-383 DPEKEWTVHGED
+383 DPDKEWTVHGNE

-401 FTPYENITLKGK
+401 FTPYEGLTLKGR

-420 GEVVMKEGKVLK
+420 GEIVMKEGKVLK

>member
-1 MMLLIKNGT
+1 MKLVIKNGI
-10 IVNPAEKQHEV
+10 IVNPARKQHEK
-21 GDILVENGKIQK
+21 GDIVIENGKILS
-33 IAKEIPVPE
+33 IGGTADTEGA
-42 SDVEVFDAKGLVVAP
+42 EVYDANGLFVAP

-80 TEAAAAGG
+80 TQAAAAGG

-101 IDNSAVLRDVQKR
+101 IDNAAVFRDVLRRVD
-114 AEDVGVV
+114 ECGVV
-121 KVSVIGSISKNLE
+121 KVSVIGALSKNLE

-145 ADGAVAF
+145 AEGAAAF

-159 ENANFMR
+159 ESANFMR

-179 INHAE
+179 IDHAE
-184 DMTMCGGGFMNEGK
+184 DATMCSGGFMNEGK

-209 AAGENIA
+209 AAGEDIA

-221 LLSELTGC
+221 LLSEMTGC
-229 HIHIAHVSSKK
+229 HIHIAHVSSAK
-240 AVDLIREA
+240 AVELIREA
-248 KKKGVNCST
+248 KAKHVNCTT
-257 EVTAQ
+257 EVTSQ
-262 HLYFTDEWLKD
+262 HLYFTDEWLKN
-273 YDTAFKMA
+273 YESSFKMA
-281 PPIRS
+281 PPIRT
-286 EEDRQALIEGL
+286 EDDRKALIEGL
-297 RDGTIDVIMTDHAP
+297 KDGTIDPIITDHAP
-311 HCNEEKNVPFN
+311 HCNEEKDVPFN

-334 LASTLTV
+334 LASALTV
-341 LYHQQGFTLDRIV
+341 LCHNKGFTIDRLI

-370 VLREGAPADITVF
+370 VLEEGAAADIVVI
-383 DPEKEWTVHGED
+383 DPDKEWTVHGNE

-401 FTPYENITLKGK
+401 FTPYEGLTLKGRS
-413 AVLTVVD
+413 VLTVVD
-420 GEVVMKEGKVLK
+420 GEIVMKEGKVLK

>member
-1 MMLLIKNGT
+1 MKLVIKNGI
-10 IVNPAEKQHEV
+10 IVNPARKQHEK
-21 GDILVENGKIQK
+21 GDIVIENGKILS
-33 IAKEIPVPE
+33 IGGTADTEGA
-42 SDVEVFDAKGLVVAP
+42 EVYDANGLFVAP

-80 TEAAAAGG
+80 TQAAAAGG

-101 IDNSAVLRDVQKR
+101 IDNAAVFRDVLRRVD
-114 AEDVGVV
+114 ECGVV
-121 KVSVIGSISKNLE
+121 KVSVIGALSKNLE

-145 ADGAVAF
+145 AEGAAAF

-159 ENANFMR
+159 ESANFMR

-179 INHAE
+179 IDHAE
-184 DMTMCGGGFMNEGK
+184 DATMCSGGFMNEGK

-209 AAGENIA
+209 AAGEDIA

-221 LLSELTGC
+221 LLSEMTGC
-229 HIHIAHVSSKK
+229 HIHIAHVSSAK
-240 AVDLIREA
+240 AVELIREA
-248 KKKGVNCST
+248 KAKHVNCTT
-257 EVTAQ
+257 EVTSQ
-262 HLYFTDEWLKD
+262 HLYFTDEWLKN
-273 YDTAFKMA
+273 YESSFKMA
-281 PPIRS
+281 PSIRT
-286 EEDRQALIEGL
+286 EDDRKALIEGL
-297 RDGTIDVIMTDHAP
+297 KDGTIDAIITDHAP
-311 HCNEEKNVPFN
+311 HCNEEKDVPFN

-334 LASTLTV
+334 LASALTV
-341 LYHQQGFTLDRIV
+341 LCHNKGFTIDRLI

-370 VLREGAPADITVF
+370 VLEEGAAADIVVI
-383 DPEKEWTVHGED
+383 DPDKEWTVHGNE

-401 FTPYENITLKGK
+401 FTPYEGLTLKGR

-420 GEVVMKEGKVLK
+420 GEIVMKEGKVLK